1 MPIATL
7 SCNRRMDYFAKDI
20 ESDPAMPY
28 LKFVTEFNSSNQIK
42 KQITMNTIKSFGILA
57 LFACAVT
64 TSHAAVIYNQVF
76 TGSNTTLAG
85 TTSTVGGGTWTG
97 ANLINLN
104 GNTTATAGA
113 VSLAFTPQSGFIYDL
128 TATINVTAANSSWLG
143 LAFNSNNTT
152 YGWFSQNPAALRN
165 AGWQIWPQSQNFSQT
180 SDNILLRLDTTA
192 AQWTTSQFQGGI
204 QIGTTFT
211 YAPAANPT
219 IAFVSLVS
227 EGLAVG
233 SVSAFELTAIPE
245 PSTSVLLGLGA
256 ASVLFG
262 LRRRKLAHSL

>member
-1 MPIATL
+1 MSA
-7 SCNRRMDYFAKDI
+7 S
-20 ESDPAMPY
+20 
-28 LKFVTEFNSSNQIK
+28 
-42 KQITMNTIKSFGILA
+42 KSFGILA

-76 TGSNTTLAG
+76 TGGNTTLAG
-85 TTSTVGGGTWTG
+85 TTPTVGVGTWTG
-97 ANLINLN
+97 DNLINLN
-104 GNTTATAGA
+104 GNTTGTSGA

-128 TATINVTAANSSWLG
+128 TATINVTAANGSWLG

-165 AGWQIWPQSQNFSQT
+165 AGWQIWPQSQNYTQT
-180 SDNILLRLDTTA
+180 SNNILLRLDTTA

-204 QIGTTFT
+204 QIGSTFT
-211 YAPAANPT
+211 YALANPP

-256 ASVLFG
+256 ACVLFG

>member
-1 MPIATL
+1 MSA
-7 SCNRRMDYFAKDI
+7 S
-20 ESDPAMPY
+20 
-28 LKFVTEFNSSNQIK
+28 
-42 KQITMNTIKSFGILA
+42 KSFGILA

-76 TGSNTTLAG
+76 TGGNTTLAG
-85 TTSTVGGGTWTG
+85 TTSTVGGGVWTG
-97 ANLINLN
+97 ANLINLD
-104 GNTTATAGA
+104 GNTNNPTSGA

-128 TATINVTAANSSWLG
+128 TATINVTAANGSWLG
-143 LAFNSNNTT
+143 LAFNPVNTT
-152 YGWFSQNPAALRN
+152 YGWLDAIPRSPAALRTS
-165 AGWQIWPQSQNFSQT
+165 GWQIWPQGLNDLQT
-180 SDNILLRLDTTA
+180 SNNIRVRLDTTA

-204 QIGTTFT
+204 QIGSTFT

-233 SVSAFELTAIPE
+233 SVSAFELTGVPE

-256 ASVLFG
+256 ACVLFG
-262 LRRRKLAHSL
+262 LRRRKLAHSF